1 MTGRSRPFA
10 VLDGLTAPDL
20 AAWDGLWQEPAPP
33 EPGALRV
40 KFLGVSTLLLHDG
53 EHAVLTDG
61 FFSRPSP
68 LRLALG
74 GIAPDRARIRACLR
88 RYGVGRVDA
97 LFVAHSHYDHALD
110 SATVAAMTG
119 ATLMGSASTRNIA
132 LGQGF
137 PGHRF
142 REVVTGRTVEVGG
155 FELTA
160 LPAAHSPGD
169 RAPGSVRA
177 PLWTPARAS
186 GYRTG
191 DCYALHVHHGGRGL
205 LVQASANSVP
215 GALDGYR
222 AETVYLGIGALGRQ
236 DEEFRERYWEH
247 TVTALGA
254 RRVVPIHWDDF
265 LRPLHRPLRP
275 LPLLFDDMAAS
286 MDFLVGRG
294 RADGVS
300 VRLPRLG
307 RDADPWA

>member
-1 MTGRSRPFA
+1 M
-10 VLDGLTAPDL
+10 
-20 AAWDGLWQEPAPP
+20 
-33 EPGALRV
+33 
-40 KFLGVSTLLLHDG
+40 STLLLHDG

-61 FFSRPSP
+61 FFSRPSM
-68 LRLALG
+68 LRVGLG
-74 GIAPDRARIRACLR
+74 RVAPDRARIRACLR
-88 RYGVGRVDA
+88 RYGIDRVDA
-97 LFVAHSHYDHALD
+97 LFVTHSHYDHALD

-137 PGHRF
+137 PEHRF

-169 RAPGSVRA
+169 RAPGRIRA
-177 PLWTPARAS
+177 PLRPPARAS
-186 GYRTG
+186 DYRTG
-191 DCYALHVHHGGRGL
+191 DCYALHVRHGGRAL

-222 AETVYLGIGALGRQ
+222 AETVYLGIGALGGQ
-236 DEEFRERYWEH
+236 SEDFRERYWEH
-247 TVTALGA
+247 TVTAPGA
-254 RRVVPIHWDDF
+254 RRVLPIHWDDF
-265 LRPLHRPLRP
+265 LRPLHRTLRP
-275 LPLLFDDMAAS
+275 LPLLFDDMRSS
-286 MDFLVGRG
+286 MDFLVRRG

-307 RDADPWA
+307 WNGAPWA